1 MNGEWA
7 AYLIF
12 VVVVRVLEMVI
23 PFLVIAVGRV
33 FVVIIQR
40 FRKGSPVFFSRR
52 QKLKLLAFAP
62 NHLIY
67 TYIPPWESL
76 IESSMRSIHLFAE
89 LTKKRAG
96 FLDEVY

>member
-1 MNGEWA
+1 MGSISYFRSSGTSAGDGESFSC
-7 AYLIF
+7 Y
-12 VVVVRVLEMVI
+12 R
-23 PFLVIAVGRV
+23 GRSGV
-33 FVVIIQR
+33 CSDNTAIS
-40 FRKGSPVFFSRR
+40 KGVPCFFSRR